1 MTLHSSWLYL
11 CLHGAIA
18 LSLTGCSLDWTVVA
32 KDAATSAD
40 GGTSVD
46 ASTPVDEGSDGGR
59 VDATVAREP
68 TSDAGRQDASRAA
81 DEDPGNTA
89 RPDTGVELP
98 PDAGVVVVPPDAG
111 VPADPARALLLHLD
125 EPTFSTAAGA
135 VRDESGLGNHGTVR
149 GTLPTST
156 AGRFGS
162 AAALSG
168 TDWIEVADAPSLRP
182 SSALTVSV
190 WFYLDT
196 LPDMRWVG
204 LVNKRSAFNVDTTFA
219 LFIAADARITVDV
232 DGEESRFTAQALA
245 TAQRWTHVAFVF
257 DGSLPMEQRVKL
269 YVDGVLD
276 TTAPE
281 PSAVIAPYPA
291 SVIVGNLV
299 NGGDTFVGRLDEV
312 ALWTRALS
320 GTEIAALQQAAS
332 R

>member
-1 MTLHSSWLYL
+1 MKVHASWLYL
-11 CLHGAIA
+11 CLYGAIA

-32 KDAATSAD
+32 KDAAASEDAGPPVD
-40 GGTSVD
+40 AALRVD
-46 ASTPVDEGSDGGR
+46 ASLEGGR
-59 VDATVAREP
+59 TDAQAPREAA
-68 TSDAGRQDASRAA
+68 TDAGRQDASRAA
-81 DEDPGNTA
+81 DEDAGN
-89 RPDTGVELP
+89 VVQ
-98 PDAGVVVVPPDAG
+98 PDAGVVVPPDAG
-111 VPADPARALLLHLD
+111 VVVPPDAGGPADPGRALLLHLD
-125 EPTFSTAAGA
+125 EPTFSTTAGA

-149 GTLPTST
+149 GTLPTSI

-162 AAALSG
+162 AAALAG
-168 TDWIEVADAPSLRP
+168 TDWVEVADAPSLRP

-190 WFYLDT
+190 WFYLDA

-204 LVNKRSAFNVDTTFA
+204 LVNKRNAFNVDTTFA

-232 DGEESRFTAQALA
+232 DGEESRFTSQVLA
-245 TAQRWTHVAFVF
+245 TTQHWTHVAFVF

-269 YVDGVLD
+269 YIDGVLD
-276 TTAPE
+276 TTAAE
-281 PSAVIAPYPA
+281 PSAVIPPYPA

-320 GTEIAALQQAAS
+320 STEIAALQQGAS

>member
-1 MTLHSSWLYL
+1 MRVRATWLHL
-11 CLHGAIA
+11 CLRSA
-18 LSLTGCSLDWTVVA
+18 LALVLTGCSLDWTVVA
-32 KDAATSAD
+32 KDAAADLD
-40 GGTSVD
+40 GGPRVD
-46 ASTPVDEGSDGGR
+46 ASLPVEAGADGAR
-59 VDATVAREP
+59 VDAQVAGEP
-68 TSDAGRQDASRAA
+68 PRDAGQRDASKAPDDA
-81 DEDPGNTA
+81 GNFQ
-89 RPDTGVELP
+89 
-98 PDAGVVVVPPDAG
+98 PDAGVVVAPDAGVVVPPDAG
-111 VPADPARALLLHLD
+111 VPADPARVLLLHLD

-149 GTLPTST
+149 GTLPSSI
-156 AGRFGS
+156 AGRFGG
-162 AAALSG
+162 AAALAG

-232 DGEESRFTAQALA
+232 DGEESRFTSKVLA
-245 TAQRWTHVAFVF
+245 TTSRWTHVAFVF
-257 DGSLPMEQRVKL
+257 DGSLPMDERVKL
-269 YVDGVLD
+269 YIDGVLD
-276 TTAPE
+276 TTAAE
-281 PSAVIAPYPA
+281 PSAILPPYAA
-291 SVIVGNLV
+291 SVVVGNLV

-320 GTEIAALQQAAS
+320 GTEITALQQAAS